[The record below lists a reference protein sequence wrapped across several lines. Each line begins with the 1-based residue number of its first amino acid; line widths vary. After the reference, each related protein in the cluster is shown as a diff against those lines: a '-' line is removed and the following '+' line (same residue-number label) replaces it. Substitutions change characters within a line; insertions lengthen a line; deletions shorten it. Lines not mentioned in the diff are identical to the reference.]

1 MTIKVVV
8 EELYPS
14 FAVLCTTILAAFQS
28 GQNLDKHMECMKK
41 AINLYISF
49 NSQDIPQAFDDDLR
63 NWMTMFLN
71 ILNM

>member
-14 FAVLCTTILAAFQS
+14 FAVLCNTILQQFQM
-28 GQNLDKHMECMKK
+28 GADIEKHMSVMKK
-41 AINLYISF
+41 AINLYIYF
-49 NSQDIPQAFDDDLR
+49 NSQDIPQNFDDDLQ